1 MSNDLE
7 LPRRAHYASL
17 SLARSKAKE
26 REVAIMAIAEAIKR
40 QQNDILEANT
50 LDLEDSRDHDFL
62 PEVMVDWLKLTPER
76 LQATIQILERLAELS
91 DPMGRMVGVAYQL
104 DYAYAYSQRIPL
116 GVIALIY
123 EAFPELAIIGAGMC
137 LKTANAIILQA
148 SNGVLNTHQVIG
160 EIVQSALE
168 NTDISKDCIL
178 FSQENGPDA
187 LEDLVIQD
195 QYINLVIP
203 YGRPILVQRAIKTAT
218 APILRTAIG
227 NCYLYWSASA
237 SLDMARWM
245 ILDSHESKPD
255 PVNSLEKVLLDPNQ
269 KFSSVVRL
277 WNVLQEKGFEIRGD
291 ANLLKEFPDLVLVND
306 GEWGQPYLNKTIAF
320 KVVESLD
327 DAIAWINH
335 YSSGHADCL
344 ATESYQESRKFALE
358 VNSAAS
364 FINES
369 PRFHRYPKR
378 GDAVFLGMSNQKG
391 YRRGLISFESL
402 TTIKYIVQGNS

>member
-62 PEVMVDWLKLTPER
+62 PEIMVDWLKLTPER
-76 LQATIQILERLAELS
+76 LQAAVQILERLADLG

-123 EAFPELAIIGAGMC
+123 EAFPELAIIAAGMC

-148 SNGVLNTHQVIG
+148 SNGVLNTHKVMG
-160 EIVQSALE
+160 EIVLSALE
-168 NTDISKDCIL
+168 NADISKDCIL
-178 FSQENGPDA
+178 FAEENTPEA

-195 QYINLVIP
+195 RYINLVIP
-203 YGRPILVQRAIKTAT
+203 YGRPILVQRVMRNST

-237 SLDMARWM
+237 SLDMTRWM

-255 PVNSLEKVLLDPNQ
+255 PVNAVEKVLLDPNQ